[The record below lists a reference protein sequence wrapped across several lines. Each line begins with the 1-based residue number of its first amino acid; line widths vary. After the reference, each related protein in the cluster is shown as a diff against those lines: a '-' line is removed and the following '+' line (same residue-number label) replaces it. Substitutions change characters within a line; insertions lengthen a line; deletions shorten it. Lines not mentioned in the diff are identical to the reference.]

1 MHFLTGLYAIQ
12 ANAAALNNGEGSETM
27 ANVKAIRVQQHEYPY
42 VSAQALR
49 FWLRSTLSRY
59 DSNWQ
64 ASPIYRGKGKQ
75 QAYTAGDPISY
86 WDDDLLGYMRAEKGL
101 TLTRIAPFRTSTLVA
116 SAPVGIVEDF
126 GVMARM
132 EGNPVLHGHEFYR
145 ATLVGAFS
153 LDLSAVGTF
162 TTRDKVGH
170 RNLSDEQID
179 MAEEYGLEY
188 LPDEDV
194 FRLPLAARLAR
205 IASLLRAFARLEG
218 GAKQTLHYTDVS
230 PAFVCMAVMVGGSN
244 PFLNLIAPGAVPSLH
259 GEALAE
265 ALAVYSDDLRSGV
278 EVGLRQGFMDSA
290 YEVLSRYGLQAAH
303 PREAF
308 ENIIAAL
315 WDHPEWL
322 A

>member
-12 ANAAALNNGEGSETM
+12 ANAAALNNGEGSETTG
-27 ANVKAIRVQQHEYPY
+27 NVKAIRVQQHEYPY

-49 FWLRSTLSRY
+49 YWLRATLSRY
-59 DSNWQ
+59 DESWQ

-86 WDDDLLGYMRAEKGL
+86 CDDDLLGYMRAEKGL

-116 SAPVGIVEDF
+116 SAPVDVVEDF

-162 TTRDKVGH
+162 TTREQVGH
-170 RNLSDEQID
+170 RNLSDEQVD
-179 MAEEYGLEY
+179 MAEQYGLEY
-188 LPDEDV
+188 LPEQDV
-194 FRLPLAARLAR
+194 FRLPLEVRLRR
-205 IASLLRAFARLEG
+205 ITSLLRAFARLEG

-230 PAFVCMAVMVGGSN
+230 PAFVCMAVMVGGGN
-244 PFLNLIAPGAVPSLH
+244 PFLNLIAPGPIPSLH

-265 ALAVYSDDLRSGV
+265 ALAVYTDDLPSGV
-278 EVGLRQGFMDSA
+278 HVGLRQGFMDPA
-290 YEVLSRYGLQAAH
+290 YDVLSANGLRAVH

-308 ENIIAAL
+308 DQVIAAM
-315 WDHPEWL
+315 WEHSEWL